1 MNRIVRESLLF
12 DFYGELLTAKKR
24 KVMSLYHEENW
35 SLAEIAE
42 ELGISRA
49 AVYDSL
55 KSAEKRLEEYEEKL
69 GMLAQMSQ
77 RISACEKAR
86 LIVADMDKKCGDA
99 DLRIKLREITEILNE
114 LEK

>member
-24 KVMSLYHEENW
+24 RVMSLYHEENW
-35 SLAEIAE
+35 FLAEIAE

-55 KSAEKRLEEYEEKL
+55 KSAEKRLEEYEKKL

-77 RISACEKAR
+77 KISAYEKAR
-86 LIVADMDKKCGDA
+86 IIIINKPEWFSVSLMY
-99 DLRIKLREITEILNE
+99 R
-114 LEK
+114 

>member
-24 KVMSLYHEENW
+24 RVMSLYHEENW

-49 AVYDSL
+49 AVSVRDDKCSL
-55 KSAEKRLEEYEEKL
+55 QQAISFKQHPARHLVQKIERGEHAQ
-69 GMLAQMSQ
+69 LA
-77 RISACEKAR
+77 CY
-86 LIVADMDKKCGDA
+86 LP
-99 DLRIKLREITEILNE
+99 
-114 LEK
+114 